1 VVHRRFDAVIFD
13 MDGVLLDSEPLH
25 HAVLNTVLT
34 DTDGYTVPDA
44 EYADFIGT
52 TTERM
57 FGSLTQ
63 RHRLHLGIRDY
74 IERYDA
80 AILRALRQ
88 PLEPL
93 PGVVALL
100 DRLQAMGLPRA
111 VASSSK
117 RAWVDSTVRS
127 LGLSEYFAVM
137 ISGDDVTHG
146 KPDPAIYKL
155 TAARLDVPAERCL
168 AIEDAPHG
176 VASALG
182 AGMAVLG
189 VRTPYT
195 AQLTLE
201 GVLRTVDSLAELD
214 LDDLEAVLER
224 L

>member
-1 VVHRRFDAVIFD
+1 

-25 HAVLNTVLT
+25 HAVLNSVLFA
-34 DTDGYTVPDA
+34 TDGYTVPDA
-44 EYADFIGT
+44 EYEDFIGT

-57 FGSLTQ
+57 FALLTG
-63 RHRLHLGIRDY
+63 RHHFRLSIPEY

-88 PLEPL
+88 PLTPL
-93 PGVVALL
+93 PGVVPLL
-100 DRLQAMGLPRA
+100 ERIAAIGLPLA

-117 RAWVDSTVRS
+117 RSWVKTTVRS
-127 LGLSEYFAVM
+127 LGLDEYFAVM

-146 KPDPAIYKL
+146 KPDPAIYAL

-176 VASALG
+176 VASAIG

-195 AQLTLE
+195 AQLTLD

-214 LDDLEAVLER
+214 LADLEGVLDR